1 MAAWPAKPAARD
13 VVAHATAEQAVG
25 VRVGAESP
33 PACAGGSTRNLEN
46 NSMDFLAVF

>member
-25 VRVGAESP
+25 VRVGAESL
-33 PACAGGSTRNLEN
+33 AGVREDSTRNLEN
-46 NSMDFLAVF
+46 NSMNL